1 MGKDSILNEHVSL
14 SPVSRT
20 VNLKSIEALVNLIVA
35 RCAPVSV
42 WLFGSRA
49 RGDAREDSD
58 WDLLVVL
65 PDETVEDEVYAS
77 LSPWHLRRLTRTNA
91 DVVYCN
97 ESEFA
102 EGANI
107 PNTLAYEAV
116 RSGFLIHER

>member
-1 MGKDSILNEHVSL
+1 MNEQVSL
-14 SPVSRT
+14 SPVSPT
-20 VNLKSIEALVNLIVA
+20 VNLKPIETLVNLIVE

-58 WDLLVVL
+58 WDLLIVL
-65 PDETVEDEVYAS
+65 PDETAEDELYAS

-97 ESEFA
+97 EREFA
-102 EGANI
+102 EGANV
-107 PNTLAYEAV
+107 PNTLAYEIV
-116 RSGFLIHER
+116 RSGVPIHER

>member
-1 MGKDSILNEHVSL
+1 MNEQVSL
-14 SPVSRT
+14 SPVSPT
-20 VNLKSIEALVNLIVA
+20 VNLKPIETLVNLIVE

-58 WDLLVVL
+58 WDLLIVL
-65 PDETVEDEVYAS
+65 PDETAEDELYAS

-97 ESEFA
+97 EREFA
-102 EGANI
+102 EGANV
-107 PNTLAYEAV
+107 PNTLAYEIV
-116 RSGFLIHER
+116 RSGVSIHER

>member
-1 MGKDSILNEHVSL
+1 MNEQVSL
-14 SPVSRT
+14 SPVSHA
-20 VNLKSIEALVNLIVA
+20 VNLKPIETLVHLIVE

-49 RGDAREDSD
+49 RGDAREASD

-65 PDETVEDEVYAS
+65 PDEIAEDDLYAS

-97 ESEFA
+97 EREFV

-107 PNTLAYEAV
+107 PNTLAYEIV
-116 RSGFLIHER
+116 RSGVPIYEC